1 MARELP
7 ITEFDMLTVNESLQM
22 FKAMIPFLEYD
33 IQKPLSIIIRINEL
47 TQTMNFYNN
56 PHNRTTFTSQSL
68 NSSYISSVNDIF
80 TNDEFIN
87 TIIRYCPEKYVGM
100 VENFRNFSKISD
112 IMNLF
117 NSYDDSS
124 DLFNNPIILNMMN
137 NMNSSP
143 KDAPPPKDTSP
154 RDAPPRDTPPK
165 NSFSPNMPNL
175 FNAFLTPEQKS
186 QYDNYMKE
194 LSNLQI

>member
-1 MARELP
+1 
-7 ITEFDMLTVNESLQM
+7 
-22 FKAMIPFLEYD
+22 
-33 IQKPLSIIIRINEL
+33 
-47 TQTMNFYNN
+47 
-56 PHNRTTFTSQSL
+56 
-68 NSSYISSVNDIF
+68 
-80 TNDEFIN
+80 
-87 TIIRYCPEKYVGM
+87 
-100 VENFRNFSKISD
+100 
-112 IMNLF
+112 MNLF

-143 KDAPPPKDTSP
+143 KDAPPPKDT
-154 RDAPPRDTPPK
+154 PPRDTPPK

>member
-56 PHNRTTFTSQSL
+56 PHNRTTFISQSL
-68 NSSYISSVNDIF
+68 NRPYISSVNDIF

-87 TIIRYCPEKYVGM
+87 TIMRYCPEKYAGM
-100 VENFRNFSKISD
+100 VENFRNFSKMSD

-137 NMNSSP
+137 NMNSTP
-143 KDAPPPKDTSP
+143 KDAPPPKE
-154 RDAPPRDTPPK
+154 TPPK
-165 NSFSPNMPNL
+165 ETPPPQRNSFSPNMPNL
-175 FNAFLTPEQKS
+175 FNAFMTPEQKS

-194 LSNLQI
+194 LSDLKI